1 MLESE
6 YITENDIFNYVFFRY
21 LLKKEQ
27 IHSIE
32 QNSQYVGNIEFY
44 VDLKKRLIKDIPQE
58 IKQRISDKIAQYK
71 PTNKVLLTLIKEESV
86 KKKKDFL
93 VLAADSPKEEPRIS
107 TRTFVNKENGY
118 LIKLIN
124 IKNSARIFVFSAY
137 DEVLRNY
144 KIILHPLEKT
154 FFQSDNSIPLEIDYK
169 IEADNIELEFE

>member
-1 MLESE
+1 MHESE

-21 LLKKEQ
+21 LLKQEK

-32 QNSQYVGNIEFY
+32 QNSMYVENVEFY
-44 VDLKKRLIKDIPQE
+44 TNLKKRFIRDIPQE
-58 IKQRISDKIAQYK
+58 IKKRISDKIAQYR
-71 PTNKVLLTLIKEESV
+71 PINKVLLTLIKEESV

-107 TRTFVNKENGY
+107 SRTFVNEENGY

-124 IKNSARIFVFSAY
+124 LRNSERIFVFSAF
-137 DEVLRNY
+137 EKVLRNY
-144 KIILHPLEKT
+144 KIILHPSGKS

-169 IEADNIELEFE
+169 IEVDNIELEFE